1 MFRVSPRARVRFT
14 FSGRVI
20 VRGKF
25 SLGVG
30 LGQLLWL
37 GFFRDRVM
45 VSVRGETKVRVVAQ
59 TGISVRV
66 RVSVELS

>member
-25 SLGVG
+25 SLRAG
-30 LGQLLWL
+30 LGQLLGL
-37 GFFRDRVM
+37 GFC
-45 VSVRGETKVRVVAQ
+45 
-59 TGISVRV
+59 
-66 RVSVELS
+66 